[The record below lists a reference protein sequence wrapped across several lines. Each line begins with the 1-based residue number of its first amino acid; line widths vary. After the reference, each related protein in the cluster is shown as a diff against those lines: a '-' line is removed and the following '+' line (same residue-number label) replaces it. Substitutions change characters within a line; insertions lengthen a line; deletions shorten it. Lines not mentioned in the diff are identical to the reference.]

1 MPVWTPCPRGS
12 GPTIWVTRLHNFVS
26 ALNNEVTQLTGKK
39 PAKAIKEK
47 TGSLRPVTPYLCL
60 VRKKEK
66 KSPTG
71 ELEGGWRRATDA
83 ISSLKVYV
91 HLIICTFNL
100 HNISNKCIIIYH
112 YVLPPFVK
120 PNELIVYCVQ
130 DGELIAIPPKTTL
143 PPVSDTQ

>member
-1 MPVWTPCPRGS
+1 M
-12 GPTIWVTRLHNFVS
+12 
-26 ALNNEVTQLTGKK
+26 
-39 PAKAIKEK
+39 
-47 TGSLRPVTPYLCL
+47 
-60 VRKKEK
+60 
-66 KSPTG
+66 
-71 ELEGGWRRATDA
+71 
-83 ISSLKVYV
+83 
-91 HLIICTFNL
+91 CTFNL